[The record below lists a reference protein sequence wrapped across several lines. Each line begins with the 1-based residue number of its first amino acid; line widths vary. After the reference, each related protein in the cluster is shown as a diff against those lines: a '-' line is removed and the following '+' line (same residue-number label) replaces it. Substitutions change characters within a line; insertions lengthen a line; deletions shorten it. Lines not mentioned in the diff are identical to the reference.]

1 MLYKCLVKPLL
12 EFAVSSWACMKE
24 SSLHILERVHSR
36 CLRTILGAKAHAAA
50 DAVDTIA
57 NVVPFRIRLQ
67 QICTLEYACLLYT
80 SDAADE

>member
-24 SSLHILERVHSR
+24 SSLQILERVQSR

-50 DAVDTIA
+50 DSVDTIA

-67 QICTLEYACLLYT
+67 QICTL
-80 SDAADE
+80 